1 MSEGFYEL
9 VEGPEREVDSDD
21 RDLRAPTAPFERVVV
36 VGAGLIGGSI
46 ARDLRRLRL
55 ARRTVALDRSEEN
68 ARRALE
74 IGLVDE
80 ATTDARAAVE
90 GADLVVLAVPV
101 GAMGDVARAIGPALR
116 ADAVV
121 TDVGS
126 VKTPVA
132 GLVGAHLDVRRF
144 VPAHPVAG
152 TENSGPDAALDGLF
166 VGRWCILTPDGR
178 VDPAAVAR
186 VATLWRALGARV
198 EFMDAAHHDQVLAV
212 TSHLPH
218 LLAFNL
224 INTAGSIETV
234 LEREVLKYA
243 AGGFT
248 DFTRIAASDP
258 TLWRDVFLSNRD
270 AVLEMTGRYIEDLMA
285 LQRVIR
291 WGEGEA
297 LLERFASAQAIRR
310 GVVRA
315 GQAYERRPALPD
327 GPPPPAVA
335 PPISAPPPPAARRGV
350 SHGRREPPR
359 KESPA

>member
-1 MSEGFYEL
+1 MSKGAHAVAEAAGDEADVGGF
-9 VEGPEREVDSDD
+9 
-21 RDLRAPTAPFERVVV
+21 PTASAPRFERVVV
-36 VGAGLIGGSI
+36 VGAGLIGGSL
-46 ARDLRRLRL
+46 ARDLRRLGL
-55 ARRTVALDRSEEN
+55 ARRTVALDRCERTT
-68 ARRALE
+68 RRALE

-80 ATTDARAAVE
+80 ATTDPAAAAR

-101 GAMGDVARAIGPALR
+101 GAMGEAAAAVAPGLGR
-116 ADAVV
+116 DAVV

-126 VKTPVA
+126 VKVPVMERVAPHLPA
-132 GLVGAHLDVRRF
+132 GRF
-144 VPAHPVAG
+144 VPGHPVAG
-152 TENSGPDAALDGLF
+152 TENSGPDAAVDGLF
-166 VGRWCILTPDGR
+166 DGRWCILTPDGR
-178 VDPAAVAR
+178 ADADAVAR
-186 VATLWRALGARV
+186 VEGLWRAVGANV
-198 EFMDAAHHDQVLAV
+198 ERMDAAHHDRVLAV

-270 AVLEMTGRYIEDLMA
+270 SVLEMTSRYIEDLMA

-297 LLERFASAQAIRR
+297 LLERFASAQAVRR

-315 GQAYERRPALPD
+315 GQAFERRPAPPD
-327 GPPPPAVA
+327 PERTPAPEPAPPAQSRAV
-335 PPISAPPPPAARRGV
+335 RR
-350 SHGRREPPR
+350 
-359 KESPA
+359 A

>member
-1 MSEGFYEL
+1 MTEGLHTDAALREPEAP
-9 VEGPEREVDSDD
+9 EGARPERPAPLF
-21 RDLRAPTAPFERVVV
+21 RRAVV
-36 VGAGLIGGSI
+36 VGIGLIGGSL
-46 ARDLRRLRL
+46 ARDLRRLGL
-55 ARRTVALDRSEEN
+55 ARRTVALDASAE
-68 ARRALE
+68 AVRRATELR
-74 IGLVDE
+74 LVDE
-80 ATTDARAAVE
+80 ATTDPAEAVR

-101 GAMGDVARAIGPALR
+101 GAMIAVAHAIAPALPP
-116 ADAVV
+116 DAIV

-126 VKTPVA
+126 VKTPVLTQVA
-132 GLVGAHLDVRRF
+132 PRLGARRV
-144 VPAHPVAG
+144 VPGHPVAG
-152 TENSGPDAALDGLF
+152 TENSGPDAALEGLF
-166 VGRWCILTPDGR
+166 AGRWCILTPDAR
-178 VDPAAVAR
+178 TDPAAVDR
-186 VATLWRALGARV
+186 VEAMWRAVGSNV
-198 EFMDAAHHDQVLAV
+198 ERMDAAHHDQVLAV

-258 TLWRDVFLSNRD
+258 TLWRDVFLSNRE

-310 GVVRA
+310 GVVRE
-315 GQAYERRPALPD
+315 GQAFERRPS
-327 GPPPPAVA
+327 GPPAPA
-335 PPISAPPPPAARRGV
+335 PPAAPRAARR
-350 SHGRREPPR
+350 
-359 KESPA
+359 A